1 MKHFWVIFKLMLLLV
16 FALRLLKSNRKAA
29 KYEHDPSQ
37 GFFNLFQEK
46 VFLEKIEIELE
57 SATVESQIKEI
68 FRKNIRP
75 KEEEWKQNGGLYDG
89 FFASLSIEERL
100 IYVAI
105 IFDKNFQKGSIFHFL
120 WHKTEWIIAFG
131 QTLKYIHAE
140 GFYAYYQQII
150 LDTTGFDLEIISSK
164 NTDFFSIDLHPDGS
178 KEFNSVKRFDKEFDR
193 NVFYQL
199 IISLALK
206 KHP

>member
-16 FALRLLKSNRKAA
+16 FALRLLKSNRKVAR
-29 KYEHDPSQ
+29 YEHDPSG
-37 GFFNLFQEK
+37 GFFNLFQEN
-46 VFLEKIEIELE
+46 VLSEKIEIELE
-57 SATVESQIKEI
+57 STTAESQIKEI

-100 IYVAI
+100 IDIAI
-105 IFDKNFQKGSIFHFL
+105 IFDKSFQKGSIFHFL
-120 WHKTEWIIAFG
+120 WNKTEWIIAFG

-140 GFYAYYQQII
+140 EFYAYYQQVI
-150 LDTTGFDLEIISSK
+150 LDTTDCDLETISSE
-164 NTDFFSIDLHPDGS
+164 NTDFLSLDLHPDGS
-178 KEFNSVKRFDKEFDR
+178 QEFDSVKRFDKEFDR

-206 KHP
+206 KQP

>member
-1 MKHFWVIFKLMLLLV
+1 M
-16 FALRLLKSNRKAA
+16 
-29 KYEHDPSQ
+29 
-37 GFFNLFQEK
+37 
-46 VFLEKIEIELE
+46 
-57 SATVESQIKEI
+57 
-68 FRKNIRP
+68 
-75 KEEEWKQNGGLYDG
+75 
-89 FFASLSIEERL
+89 SIEERL

-164 NTDFFSIDLHPDGS
+164 NTDLFSIDLHPDGS

>member
-68 FRKNIRP
+68 FRKN
-75 KEEEWKQNGGLYDG
+75 
-89 FFASLSIEERL
+89 
-100 IYVAI
+100 
-105 IFDKNFQKGSIFHFL
+105 
-120 WHKTEWIIAFG
+120 
-131 QTLKYIHAE
+131 
-140 GFYAYYQQII
+140 
-150 LDTTGFDLEIISSK
+150 SSK
-164 NTDFFSIDLHPDGS
+164 RRRMEAKWGSLRRIFCFFEHRRKTHLCSYY
-178 KEFNSVKRFDKEFDR
+178 FR
-193 NVFYQL
+193 
-199 IISLALK
+199 
-206 KHP
+206 